1 MRFVFKNRK
10 LTLLYTDRI
19 DAHKYPAEVID
30 AFFKVM
36 SVIRNAQDERDL
48 RSFRSLNYEAL
59 KGNRSH
65 QNSLRLNKQW
75 RLILERHLDRDERV
89 LWIIDIEDYH

>member
-10 LTLLYTDRI
+10 LTLLYTSRI
-19 DAHKYPAEVID
+19 DAYKYPAEVID

-36 SVIRNAQDERDL
+36 SVIRNVQDERDL
-48 RSFRSLNYEAL
+48 RALRSLNYEAL

-65 QNSLRLNKQW
+65 QNSLRLNKLVATYCRTPSRQG
-75 RLILERHLDRDERV
+75 
-89 LWIIDIEDYH
+89 

>member
-1 MRFVFKNRK
+1 LRFVFKNKK
-10 LTLLYTDRI
+10 LTLLYTDRT
-19 DAHKYPAEVID
+19 DAHRYPAEVID

-36 SVIRNAQDERDL
+36 AAIRNAQDERDL
-48 RSFRSLNYEAL
+48 RALRSLNYEAL
-59 KGNRSH
+59 KGKRSH

-75 RLILERHLDRDERV
+75 RLIVERHLDENGRI

>member
-1 MRFVFKNRK
+1 MFKNRK
-10 LTLLYTDRI
+10 LTLLYTDRV

-36 SVIRNAQDERDL
+36 ALIRNAQDERDL
-48 RSFRSLNYEAL
+48 RAFHSLNYETL

-75 RLILERHLDRDERV
+75 RLIVERALDDHERV